1 MNAVLNNAKKIRN
14 KLLYFIDTELRK
26 NIKKNNILL
35 IDSKTPEELNE
46 KYQKFSDYCIDLIET
61 YNGNQIN
68 YIISNNF
75 FHVTVTY
82 TSSNNDGKI
91 YVENKNFDRV
101 TSNNIAVGQYLNK
114 KNSKLKSSYE
124 PDVLRFNLNQKN
136 YIDNKKR
143 TIGDK
148 KFTKKRRTLCSSI
161 EMPNKA
167 IIMMNENNIDSAHNQ
182 KILPRLDD
190 DNKINNNET
199 ICTKKRILKSDYYE
213 NKLKKYCSNLILLKK
228 KKNRK
233 KFREKDPT
241 SPKKNYPK
249 KYKKNFTLKP
259 NSNQRLGTPNPKK
272 SKDRTEQTKQ
282 IVSIKSQ
289 HKNHKQKNKD
299 KAPYLTRIIKKKST
313 YKRIR
318 ALSIKDNNI
327 FLDERIFLKKNNSPK
342 KQHFANYNKELT
354 NQKLSRKEKDKNSN
368 EKNEIKKIISGGIKS
383 KRKIFAGKAS
393 LKKSNNNF
401 PDTNKFNI
409 VGNPPPV
416 RKPLYKRSNTL
427 NKVHNI
433 FHFKGNELKSKEY

>member
-1 MNAVLNNAKKIRN
+1 
-14 KLLYFIDTELRK
+14 
-26 NIKKNNILL
+26 
-35 IDSKTPEELNE
+35 
-46 KYQKFSDYCIDLIET
+46 
-61 YNGNQIN
+61 
-68 YIISNNF
+68 
-75 FHVTVTY
+75 
-82 TSSNNDGKI
+82 
-91 YVENKNFDRV
+91 
-101 TSNNIAVGQYLNK
+101 
-114 KNSKLKSSYE
+114 
-124 PDVLRFNLNQKN
+124 
-136 YIDNKKR
+136 
-143 TIGDK
+143 
-148 KFTKKRRTLCSSI
+148 
-161 EMPNKA
+161 MPNKA

-401 PDTNKFNI
+401 PDTNKFNKYF
-409 VGNPPPV
+409 NP
-416 RKPLYKRSNTL
+416 R
-427 NKVHNI
+427 
-433 FHFKGNELKSKEY
+433 

>member
-68 YIISNNF
+68 DINF

-114 KNSKLKSSYE
+114 NNSKLKSSYE
-124 PDVLRFNLNQKN
+124 PDKLRFNLNQKN

-148 KFTKKRRTLCSSI
+148 KFSKKRRTLCSSI

-233 KFREKDPT
+233 KFREKEPT

-249 KYKKNFTLKP
+249 KYKKK
-259 NSNQRLGTPNPKK
+259 
-272 SKDRTEQTKQ
+272 
-282 IVSIKSQ
+282 
-289 HKNHKQKNKD
+289 
-299 KAPYLTRIIKKKST
+299 
-313 YKRIR
+313 
-318 ALSIKDNNI
+318 
-327 FLDERIFLKKNNSPK
+327 
-342 KQHFANYNKELT
+342 
-354 NQKLSRKEKDKNSN
+354 
-368 EKNEIKKIISGGIKS
+368 
-383 KRKIFAGKAS
+383 
-393 LKKSNNNF
+393 
-401 PDTNKFNI
+401 
-409 VGNPPPV
+409 
-416 RKPLYKRSNTL
+416 
-427 NKVHNI
+427 
-433 FHFKGNELKSKEY
+433 FHFKD